1 MINLRQQTVNVRR
14 SALIEALRKG
24 LELHRAQFIEADLD
38 YKAAVLAHQ
47 EAARARTASGD
58 FSDFRI
64 RMNLHEPENKSQE
77 YVDVIEMM
85 EVSVD
90 DVVQIDKDAFK
101 AFYKN
106 EWPWTAGFLAASAGY
121 KTALGGLLK

>member
-14 SALIEALRKG
+14 LDLIDALKG
-24 LELHRAQFIEADLD
+24 GLSLHRSQFIEADLD
-38 YKAAVLAHQ
+38 YKAAVLAFQ
-47 EAARARTASGD
+47 AEAQARTARGD
-58 FSDFRI
+58 FSDFR
-64 RMNLHEPENKSQE
+64 MNLHAPENKSQE

-121 KTALGGLLK
+121 KTELGKLMK

>member
-1 MINLRQQTVNVRR
+1 MINLRQQTANVSRL
-14 SALIEALRKG
+14 SLIAALRKG
-24 LELHRAQFIEADLD
+24 LELHRAQFIEADRD

-58 FSDFRI
+58 FSDFR
-64 RMNLHEPENKSQE
+64 MNLHAPENKSQE

>member
-1 MINLRQQTVNVRR
+1 MINLRQQTVNVNRV
-14 SALIEALRKG
+14 ALIDALRKG
-24 LELHRAQFIEADLD
+24 LELHRAQFIEADKD
-38 YKAAVLAHQ
+38 YKAAVLAFQ
-47 EAARARTASGD
+47 AEAQARTGRGD
-58 FSDFRI
+58 FSDFR
-64 RMNLHEPENKSQE
+64 MNLHAPENKSQD

-90 DVVQIDKDAFK
+90 EVVQIDKDAFK

-106 EWPWTAGFLAASAGY
+106 EWPWSAGFLAASAGY